1 MASILREITVDVAQ
15 LNRFQ
20 AIVAKQYDR
29 QSRFLKVHLTNMG
42 EEIEADQEA
51 TVVINARREDGVAK
65 SFLGEV
71 NNDGTVTVP
80 LTYWMLEL
88 DGMVKCDISI
98 IVGTESVLTTTLFE
112 LEVQEAA
119 ADEESVEA
127 DEDYGIL
134 VGLIQE
140 VETLKTTME
149 DTADNLTEQYETSAV
164 TVKNTYEAA
173 AADLQDSYEAAAVN
187 LKAIYEASMEQAV
200 EDCQTAVEA
209 AQLVTGP
216 FYIVDNDNHK
226 TYQAAIQV
234 TNGKPVCVYEE
245 FTGGNE

>member
-1 MASILREITVDVAQ
+1 MAQILREITVDVAQ

-20 AIVAKQYDR
+20 AIVAKQYDK
-29 QSRFLKVHLTNMG
+29 QSRFLKVQLTNL
-42 EEIEADQEA
+42 EEPIEVDRNA
-51 TVVINARREDGVAK
+51 TVVINARREDEVAK
-65 SFLGEV
+65 SFAGEV

-88 DGMVKCDISI
+88 DGTVKCDISI
-98 IVGTESVLTTTLFE
+98 IVGEDTMLTTTLFE

-119 ADEESVEA
+119 ADDTSIEK

-134 VGLIQE
+134 VSLITE
-140 VETLKTTME
+140 VKETEKAL
-149 DTADNLTEQYETSAV
+149 TAG
-164 TVKNTYEAA
+164 YEASA
-173 AADLQDSYEAAAVN
+173 KKIQSE
-187 LKAIYEASMEQAV
+187 YEASMEQAV
-200 EDCQTAVEA
+200 ADCEQAVTA
-209 AQLVTGP
+209 AQLVTAP

-245 FTGGNE
+245 FTGGN

>member
-112 LEVQEAA
+112 LEVQDAA

-149 DTADNLTEQYETSAV
+149 DTAADLQDN
-164 TVKNTYEAA
+164 YEAA
-173 AADLQDSYEAAAVN
+173 AEN
-187 LKAIYEASMEQAV
+187 LKNIYEASMEQAV

-209 AQLVTGP
+209 AQLVTSP

-234 TNGKPVCVYEE
+234 TNGKPVCIYEE

>member
-20 AIVAKQYDR
+20 AIVAKQYDK
-29 QSRFLKVHLTNMG
+29 QSRFLKVRLTNLG
-42 EEIEADQEA
+42 EEISADRDA

-65 SFLGEV
+65 SFVGEV

-88 DGMVKCDISI
+88 DGTVKCDISI

-119 ADEESVEA
+119 ADDDSIEQ

-134 VGLIQE
+134 VNLIEE
-140 VETLKTTME
+140 VKQTERTL
-149 DTADNLTEQYETSAV
+149 TAEYEASA
-164 TVKNTYEAA
+164 TRLKNTYEA
-173 AADLQDSYEAAAVN
+173 
-187 LKAIYEASMEQAV
+187 SMQQAV

-209 AQLVTGP
+209 AQLVTAP

-245 FTGGNE
+245 FTGGN